1 MISEFHL
8 LSFKSETNEYS
19 NALMMM
25 TSSILLVKWFFT
37 LMWFSTSMPCITCR
51 RHQMHHESESASP
64 QASLNWA
71 SQHASFQPL
80 SRLLNPSY
88 DPCPIPGLLASSS
101 AISQRAV
108 GSGQR
113 YQILLHVEQ
122 VKKKPLPCENCMK
135 IACISRMAVGF
146 WMQNVWYKSH
156 TKGPSLEGCKVSY
169 WLGCWDCYTIWD
181 ITPFNICQHIIT
193 YVWKVKG
200 HLCNAK

>member
-1 MISEFHL
+1 MIHNSEHANLFLCLVFTLRLMISEFYL

-122 VKKKPLPCENCMK
+122 VKKKTTAMWELHENSMHF
-135 IACISRMAVGF
+135 SYGSGF
-146 WMQNVWYKSH
+146 
-156 TKGPSLEGCKVSY
+156 L
-169 WLGCWDCYTIWD
+169 
-181 ITPFNICQHIIT
+181 
-193 YVWKVKG
+193 
-200 HLCNAK
+200 NAKCVI